1 MTATH
6 RVIWESQRPTREE
19 FQMALEDYI
28 GNGGVRGK
36 IANVHSRET
45 GWRVV
50 LLGRGSHPLARIGN
64 SRVSPNDVAI
74 SRGFGM
80 TWSEDGV
87 EFSFVP
93 RADPITIAIGLGFV
107 KFCIEHW
114 KATEEIVQ

>member
-45 GWRVV
+45 GWRDGVGFQVKNLVIDIGEVRAAAAVGKVIVV
-50 LLGRGSHPLARIGN
+50 LVNNLVVGTVHLGRR
-64 SRVSPNDVAI
+64 
-74 SRGFGM
+74 
-80 TWSEDGV
+80 
-87 EFSFVP
+87 
-93 RADPITIAIGLGFV
+93 
-107 KFCIEHW
+107 
-114 KATEEIVQ
+114 